1 MKRFFKF
8 IMAFSLLLI
17 LTLSAVGCNFLVD
30 SGDTTGGGAPI
41 TPPSS
46 GSGESSGFSV
56 DVDLKDSV
64 VLSESI
70 TYTANSRGSS
80 EYSSVADVIEQTDI
94 YRASVV
100 INVILD
106 GSVINGSGTIID
118 IDDGIDYGN
127 LEDNIFY
134 ILTCHHVIDNCE
146 GMAIKVYVPDTDK
159 RQYDETGYND
169 DFAFS
174 GKIGGTVDR
183 SQEVSLVGG
192 DLDSDIALLRLY
204 VADDTLASKIVKAK
218 IIDKANPVRLGEEVI
233 AIGNAEGDHPN
244 WTTSGLIS
252 DLSST
257 SMVENI
263 GNMTLWG
270 ISADIYPG
278 NSGGGLF
285 DMYGELIGVTN
296 SGESITDANGKT
308 TSKGINF
315 AIPFKTT
322 DDATTDKGFLNVAK
336 QLLATYNEYNYGYV
350 SGRKEKIGMT
360 TLYSNGIIKVSST
373 TYGGAAD
380 LAGVKEGDILTH
392 AKIKSVGTKVAL
404 TNNDVLAGLIRAG
417 KCADT
422 LTLYAQRTV
431 NGKTSS
437 LEINIALSQY
447 YFCNTG
453 NYTLVK
459 AS

>member
-8 IMAFSLLLI
+8 ITAFSLLLI

-30 SGDTTGGGAPI
+30 TGETGGEGGT
-41 TPPSS
+41 TPPASS
-46 GSGESSGFSV
+46 GAGASSGFSV

-70 TYTANSRGSS
+70 TYTANSRGDS
-80 EYSSVADVIEQTDI
+80 EYSSVADVIEQTDV

-106 GSVINGSGTIID
+106 GSLINGSGTIID

-134 ILTCHHVIDNCE
+134 ILTCHHVIDDGE
-146 GMAIKVYVPDTDK
+146 GKTIKVYVPDTDK

-174 GKIGGTVDR
+174 GKIGGAVDR

-218 IIDKANPVRLGEEVI
+218 IIDKSNPVRLGEKVI

-244 WTTSGLIS
+244 WITSGLIS
-252 DLSST
+252 DLSNT

-285 DMYGELIGVTN
+285 NMYGELIGVTN
-296 SGESITDANGKT
+296 SGESITDAEGNT

-315 AIPFKTT
+315 AIPFMITG
-322 DDATTDKGFLNVAK
+322 DATDDKGFLNVAK

-360 TLYSNGIIKVSST
+360 TVFSDGVVSVAT
-373 TYGGAAD
+373 VVAGGKAD
-380 LAGVKEGDILTH
+380 SAGLKAYDVITH
-392 AKIKSVGTKVAL
+392 ANLKSAGTKVSVNSNTVLSNLIKQGKSA
-404 TNNDVLAGLIRAG
+404 DV
-417 KCADT
+417 
-422 LTLYAQRTV
+422 LTLYVQRTV
-431 NGKTSS
+431 SGRTSS
-437 LEINIALSQY
+437 LEINIAITQY